1 MFLEEADMNTNKTT
15 PPHTAIFKDLL
26 KAPTP
31 LSAVS
36 LLAGVN
42 KKCTLQLIQL
52 IMVALWHVTTW
63 GW

>member
-1 MFLEEADMNTNKTT
+1 MNTNKTT
-15 PPHTAIFKDLL
+15 PSHTAIFKDLL

-42 KKCTLQLIQL
+42 RKCILQLIQL
-52 IMVALWHVTTW
+52 IVLAFRHVTTW